1 MKTTMD
7 ELFMELN
14 KDNTPISASIPGA
27 DLSQLEKMMD
37 KKLTDLMDK
46 IEKDKTP
53 HEPQEG
59 TEKPLEEV
67 KDTNANKEPEKA
79 AEEATGGGEEAT
91 E

>member
-53 HEPQEG
+53 QEPQEG

-67 KDTNANKEPEKA
+67 KDTNTKEEPEKA
-79 AEEATGGGEEAT
+79 TEEATGGGEEAT

>member
-7 ELFMELN
+7 ELFMDLN
-14 KDNTPISASIPGA
+14 KDNKPISASIPGA

-53 HEPQEG
+53 QQPQEG
-59 TEKPLEEV
+59 TEKPLEED
-67 KDTNANKEPEKA
+67 KDTNTK
-79 AEEATGGGEEAT
+79 EEATGGGEEAT